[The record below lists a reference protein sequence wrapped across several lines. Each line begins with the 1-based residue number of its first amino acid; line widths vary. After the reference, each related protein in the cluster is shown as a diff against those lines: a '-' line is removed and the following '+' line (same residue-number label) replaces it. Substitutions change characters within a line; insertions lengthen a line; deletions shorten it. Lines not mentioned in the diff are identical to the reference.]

1 MKVSSGA
8 SRLSQRLR
16 RLVAFAGA
24 VALCGALA
32 LALAGCAAGSA
43 GDAAAAGDAGGAA
56 SASGDGGSSASAPIS
71 VYSREDG
78 SGTRGAFVELFGIE
92 QKDANGDKMDID
104 LFFDLLDS
112 KLQLVTGQLDER
124 FEIQARKHVYNA
136 PFLMG
141 QGVWIDSE
149 KLSPTDVQRDV
160 LKHGTLTTG
169 FIGLAECLVALTGQ
183 HHGQSPE
190 AQRLGLEIVGHMRSY
205 CDRVSQERGMNYSLI
220 ATPAEGLSGR
230 FVRIDRERYGVIP
243 GVTDRDYYTNG
254 FHVPVYYDISAY
266 DKIALEAPYHALTN
280 GGHISYI
287 ELDGDPSDN
296 LEAFESVIRYMKD
309 CGMGYGSV
317 NHPVD
322 RDPVCGYNGIIEDVC
337 PKCGRSE
344 DAHNQPFER
353 IRRITGYLV
362 GTLDRFNDAKR
373 AEESQ
378 RVKHEVPAGE

>member
-1 MKVSSGA
+1 MS
-8 SRLSQRLR
+8 
-16 RLVAFAGA
+16 
-24 VALCGALA
+24 
-32 LALAGCAAGSA
+32 
-43 GDAAAAGDAGGAA
+43 DA
-56 SASGDGGSSASAPIS
+56 
-71 VYSREDG
+71 
-78 SGTRGAFVELFGIE
+78 
-92 QKDANGDKMDID
+92 
-104 LFFDLLDS
+104 
-112 KLQLVTGQLDER
+112 
-124 FEIQARKHVYNA
+124 
-136 PFLMG
+136 
-141 QGVWIDSE
+141 
-149 KLSPTDVQRDV
+149 
-160 LKHGTLTTG
+160 
-169 FIGLAECLVALTGQ
+169 
-183 HHGQSPE
+183 
-190 AQRLGLEIVGHMRSY
+190 
-205 CDRVSQERGMNYSLI
+205 
-220 ATPAEGLSGR
+220 
-230 FVRIDRERYGVIP
+230 RERYGVIP

-378 RVKHEVPAGE
+378 RVKHEVPAAE